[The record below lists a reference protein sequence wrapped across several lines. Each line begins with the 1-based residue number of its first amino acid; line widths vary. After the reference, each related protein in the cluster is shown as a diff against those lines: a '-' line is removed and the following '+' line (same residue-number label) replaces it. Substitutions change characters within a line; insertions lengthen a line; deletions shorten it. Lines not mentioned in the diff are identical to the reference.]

1 MLSFCIVIPKLRGN
15 RNAGALC
22 ASIGIAMRQVG
33 SASIQFKNTSQ
44 TIQTCVLTTHI
55 IYRFGAWTF
64 QAKFV
69 PALQV
74 PTVSRGLLENFFHML
89 MTWSGTPRL
98 APIKAG
104 PRLEEIPEKVVRDLS
119 SDQKYLRLAI
129 QYSAKEYPDR
139 CQGNV

>member
-1 MLSFCIVIPKLRGN
+1 MKCKEVGKL
-15 RNAGALC
+15 LDL
-22 ASIGIAMRQVG
+22 IAPHAVLEKLVG
-33 SASIQFKNTSQ
+33 SSVYLRKLLKENCIGPSVSYTPISFLSGTSSHP
-44 TIQTCVLTTHI
+44 LM
-55 IYRFGAWTF
+55 
-64 QAKFV
+64 V
-69 PALQV
+69 PLQV